1 MFNDFLTSLLQIVVV
16 LDVLGVVAYF
26 VLGALK
32 PRSRTVASTSF
43 GDTAEVRYPFWRRA
57 LVRIRAPHLGLGAH
71 GHVSGNRPRV
81 RTSDSLDQALGNLK
95 RVLYSYQEGLA

>member
-32 PRSRTVASTSF
+32 PKSRTVATTPF

-57 LVRIRAPHLGLGAH
+57 LSHLKT
-71 GHVSGNRPRV
+71 PRLSP
-81 RTSDSLDQALGNLK
+81 RRHLAATGDSMEAALGKLK